1 MSKFTIK
8 SYNNNLI
15 YIHSKYGYIYI
26 ALHDSYIKIINITI
40 DKEFRNIGH
49 GSELLKYMIDYIKDI
64 NILYNGNYKYI
75 TGDLF
80 RVTEYIEHFYIKH
93 GFTINDEYI
102 NLVL

>member
-1 MSKFTIK
+1 
-8 SYNNNLI
+8 
-15 YIHSKYGYIYI
+15 
-26 ALHDSYIKIINITI
+26 
-40 DKEFRNIGH
+40 
-49 GSELLKYMIDYIKDI
+49 MIDYIKDI
-64 NILYNGNYKYI
+64 NIIYNGNYKYI